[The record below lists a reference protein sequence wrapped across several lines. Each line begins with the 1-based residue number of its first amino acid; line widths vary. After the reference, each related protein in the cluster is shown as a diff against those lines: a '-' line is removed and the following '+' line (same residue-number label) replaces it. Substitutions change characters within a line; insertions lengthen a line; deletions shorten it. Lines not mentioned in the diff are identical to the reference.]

1 MGAVV
6 PVARF
11 RAILYGA
18 GDLHNGGCMG
28 AMCNGVPL
36 RQTSAG
42 SEGDVRL
49 GKRQVGERGD
59 RSTRECFR
67 YFAFTQSCRLSHMV
81 S

>member
-1 MGAVV
+1 MGKVV

-36 RQTSAG
+36 RQTPAG

-49 GKRQVGERGD
+49 GKRQSESGETDPLESVFAILPSPRAVG
-59 RSTRECFR
+59 
-67 YFAFTQSCRLSHMV
+67 
-81 S
+81 